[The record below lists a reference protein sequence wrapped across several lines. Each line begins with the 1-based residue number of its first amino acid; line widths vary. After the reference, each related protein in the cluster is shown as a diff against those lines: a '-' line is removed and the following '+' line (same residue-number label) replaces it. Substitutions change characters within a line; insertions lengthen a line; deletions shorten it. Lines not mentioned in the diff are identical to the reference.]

1 MMKKASYAKTFVR
14 KGICIGSFLGSNSV
28 TSAVRFYDNNI
39 TSSPGKNKENNGF
52 TGFFK
57 RKKAKKFVAMT

>member
-14 KGICIGSFLGSNSV
+14 KGLCIGSVLGSKSV

-39 TSSPGKNKENNGF
+39 TSSSEKNKENTGF
-52 TGFFK
+52 TDFFK
-57 RKKAKKFVAMT
+57 RKSQKSL

>member
-14 KGICIGSFLGSNSV
+14 KGICIGSVLGSNSV

-39 TSSPGKNKENNGF
+39 TSSSEKNKENNGF
-52 TGFFK
+52 TDFFK
-57 RKKAKKFVAMT
+57 RKSQKSS